1 MSSAKQMNRWLLEE
15 FFRQCHVMLVAWL
28 FAHNNKG
35 KVPAGRQ
42 RQREALLCCCA
53 CARKLSLLGGAWCCR
68 WHSPAYNDPDSERST
83 VPLSPSLLPLASMQT
98 LDAATFESRF
108 QIREQILFQIPFSNT
123 LCKYL
128 KGVTKWKNG
137 TNCNA
142 QKCEIEWQ
150 GQNLINFVKIW
161 KHLSPMYTTI
171 QFKKQLSLHQINR
184 RCSSGQLSN

>member
-1 MSSAKQMNRWLLEE
+1 MSCWLLG
-15 FFRQCHVMLVAWL
+15 W

-42 RQREALLCCCA
+42 RQREAMVCYCA

-108 QIREQILFQIPFSNT
+108 QIREQILFQIPFNRNDPNIGESHWSLT
-123 LCKYL
+123 APAKLAILLGYAQYTYL
-128 KGVTKWKNG
+128 PSKGIRG
-137 TNCNA
+137 
-142 QKCEIEWQ
+142 
-150 GQNLINFVKIW
+150 
-161 KHLSPMYTTI
+161 
-171 QFKKQLSLHQINR
+171 
-184 RCSSGQLSN
+184 